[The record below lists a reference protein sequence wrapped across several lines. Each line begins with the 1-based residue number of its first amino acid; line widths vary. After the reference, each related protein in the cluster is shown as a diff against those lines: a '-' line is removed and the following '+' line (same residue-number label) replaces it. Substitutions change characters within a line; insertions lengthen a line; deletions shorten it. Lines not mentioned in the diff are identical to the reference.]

1 MNVLVEKAKNMHQTV
16 GSQLSQQEKTR
27 FNEIRNQLAI
37 IGSEEIIFGRFQHD
51 EHIIA
56 ELVSIIELADR
67 FEVDPATLSAK
78 DPRQFYFSLLAMLR
92 HAEPQPQ
99 ITPLAT
105 GGGGCD
111 IEGGLYFEESFNI
124 QQFNKTPDPH
134 VQRTNADL
142 ERLRTFQRLA
152 QALLTLALGD
162 VRAAKWNESAGRVDV
177 PDSIQAGVNNMDVP
191 QREMYETAVSFIDQ
205 NMPAKA
211 ELQAR
216 YMAKRA
222 KHINEEYPP
231 K

>member
-1 MNVLVEKAKNMHQTV
+1 M
-16 GSQLSQQEKTR
+16 
-27 FNEIRNQLAI
+27 
-37 IGSEEIIFGRFQHD
+37 
-51 EHIIA
+51 
-56 ELVSIIELADR
+56 
-67 FEVDPATLSAK
+67 
-78 DPRQFYFSLLAMLR
+78 
-92 HAEPQPQ
+92 
-99 ITPLAT
+99 
-105 GGGGCD
+105 
-111 IEGGLYFEESFNI
+111 I
-124 QQFNKTPDPH
+124 QQFNKAPDPH
-134 VQRTNADL
+134 VQRTIADL

-177 PDSIQAGVNNMDVP
+177 TDSIQAGVNNMDVP